1 MAKKDDDQKQQQ
13 GGGEAAAGE
22 GTGTAMKV
30 APKRRTAKQTKQLP
44 PYNVVLLDDDDHTYD
59 YVIEMLGK
67 VFAHPVE
74 RAMQMAKEVDS
85 SGRVIVLTTHKE
97 RAELKRDQ
105 ILAYGPDQRIASSK
119 RSMQAVIEPAEG
131 AE

>member
-1 MAKKDDDQKQQQ
+1 VATRRPRP
-13 GGGEAAAGE
+13 AARGAGPAPHE
-22 GTGTAMKV
+22 GR
-30 APKRRTAKQTKQLP
+30 PERRTSKQTKQLP

-67 VFAHPVE
+67 VFAHPTE

-85 SGRVIVLTTHKE
+85 SGRGHRPHDAQGK
-97 RAELKRDQ
+97 AELKRDQ
-105 ILAYGPDQRIASSK
+105 ILAYGPDQRLASST

-131 AE
+131 SE

>member
-1 MAKKDDDQKQQQ
+1 MAKKDDNEQHQ
-13 GGGEAAAGE
+13 GGEPASAG
-22 GTGTAMKV
+22 GGDTGTAMKV
-30 APKRRTAKQTKQLP
+30 APRRRTAKQTKQLP

-59 YVIEMLGK
+59 YVIEMLGN

-74 RAMQMAKEVDS
+74 RAMQMAKEVDA

-105 ILAYGPDQRIASSK
+105 ILAYGPDQRIASST
-119 RSMQAVIEPAEG
+119 RSMQALIEPAEG